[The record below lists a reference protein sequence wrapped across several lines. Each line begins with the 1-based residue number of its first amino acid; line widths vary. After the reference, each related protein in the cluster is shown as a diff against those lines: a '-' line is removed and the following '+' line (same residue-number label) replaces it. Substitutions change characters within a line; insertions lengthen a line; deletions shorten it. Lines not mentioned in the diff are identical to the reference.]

1 MSHDIAT
8 LRLLKERVEKATG
21 EDREIDYS
29 LFDLFGEDR
38 KGPIFWQDSA
48 PPYTDSLDACV
59 SLAERVLPGW
69 IWSVKNGS
77 PNLGEPPYA
86 YIACDTPEDKT
97 GRASAATPA
106 LAFLSAILAA
116 LIAQE
121 EGR

>member
-1 MSHDIAT
+1 MTYDIAA
-8 LRLLKERVEKATG
+8 LRLLKNRVEKATG
-21 EDREIDYS
+21 PERGMNYLLLEI
-29 LFDLFGEDR
+29 L
-38 KGPIFWQDSA
+38 GPSDEQEF
-48 PPYTDSLDACV
+48 PPRYTDSLDACV

-86 YIACDTPEDKT
+86 YITCDTPEDKT